1 VGLALLLCPRP
12 ARPPPITRAL
22 RSPTV
27 RISGGGRGLQP
38 RSLPPKTPR
47 SPPAGRRPD
56 GAGEGAGASGSFS
69 GRGYPT
75 MAKIVP
81 LCSAGARAVHAA
93 LRRRQRL
100 APGIQARSELRRDA
114 VSMFDLPYRI
124 RCDLRAS
131 SRVGWQQT
139 PRPRLRFR
147 LVSSETGHVPGKT
160 KAGRAVRPILR
171 HDACLIG
178 QGQRP
183 GFSDAAVIGDCRVHG
198 RRFNNLCFCNM
209 ASELRANA
217 RNAQK
222 TVAAASATH
231 AR

>member
-1 VGLALLLCPRP
+1 MRPRP
-12 ARPPPITRAL
+12 RRVGMPARLNGAPSPALGAILGRSMRRRSPWLRCL
-22 RSPTV
+22 RS
-27 RISGGGRGLQP
+27 
-38 RSLPPKTPR
+38 
-47 SPPAGRRPD
+47 RRPDDPGDGAKGDHFRSSGAGD

-147 LVSSETGHVPGKT
+147 L
-160 KAGRAVRPILR
+160 
-171 HDACLIG
+171 ACLIG

-222 TVAAASATH
+222 TVAKLWCKRYGA
-231 AR
+231 